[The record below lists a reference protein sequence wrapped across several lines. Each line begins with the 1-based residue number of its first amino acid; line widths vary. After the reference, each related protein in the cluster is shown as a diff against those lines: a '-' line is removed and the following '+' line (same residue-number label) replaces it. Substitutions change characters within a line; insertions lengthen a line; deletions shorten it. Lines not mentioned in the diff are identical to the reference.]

1 MHLSDGW
8 DCQPIGASRA
18 GHGLPH
24 AGRLFEKGVM
34 VCRHKLLELWLQ
46 RTRAQTASKGTTRRS
61 LICRGAGGD
70 ALWPSWSTAQGL
82 HCGTQ
87 QCSADNVCKDMNRC
101 RHGQAGRSR
110 CWASNRS
117 GPGWRRAGGGARWPR
132 RAASAGC
139 RPYPRSCSHTTQTVG
154 KHGFFGPA
162 AAVPP
167 ASGICRGVWGAHAS
181 ACVPPVGLPP
191 LPAAATCAD
200 HDEVVKDHDSC
211 RCAMLIRHLQWRMA
225 KPPKT
230 CLLMTGLTSLTD
242 HIKQTT
248 PSSTDAEELARQWPH
263 HYATACSRLCSLE
276 ASCCER
282 PSASPKSSVPP
293 HAYASLAL
301 ARSPCAAA
309 CSSLPVSQV
318 ASSPVALPW
327 HSVKGA
333 IQVLHQHHV
342 PSASHVSQ
350 TIGLQ
355 AGHCKVNIPEG
366 WNALRT
372 AQPWASR
379 AVAHHLIADP
389 A

>member
-1 MHLSDGW
+1 
-8 DCQPIGASRA
+8 
-18 GHGLPH
+18 
-24 AGRLFEKGVM
+24 
-34 VCRHKLLELWLQ
+34 
-46 RTRAQTASKGTTRRS
+46 
-61 LICRGAGGD
+61 
-70 ALWPSWSTAQGL
+70 
-82 HCGTQ
+82 
-87 QCSADNVCKDMNRC
+87 
-101 RHGQAGRSR
+101 
-110 CWASNRS
+110 
-117 GPGWRRAGGGARWPR
+117 
-132 RAASAGC
+132 
-139 RPYPRSCSHTTQTVG
+139 
-154 KHGFFGPA
+154 
-162 AAVPP
+162 
-167 ASGICRGVWGAHAS
+167 
-181 ACVPPVGLPP
+181 
-191 LPAAATCAD
+191 
-200 HDEVVKDHDSC
+200 
-211 RCAMLIRHLQWRMA
+211 MLIRHLQWRMA

-276 ASCCER
+276 ASFCER
-282 PSASPKSSVPP
+282 PSASPNSSVPP
-293 HAYASLAL
+293 HAYASL

-318 ASSPVALPW
+318 ASLPVALPW

-350 TIGLQ
+350 PIGLQ

-366 WNALRT
+366 WNALMT

-379 AVAHHLIADP
+379 AVADHLISDP